1 MFLNNLDEL
10 EEHIQTSKKPRELS
24 NKTSKVT
31 KKNVRV
37 NIIKKNNRGL
47 CILLFSFFSFIVLF
61 LT

>member
-24 NKTSKVT
+24 NKTFKVI

-37 NIIKKNNRGL
+37 NIIKKNNREVCVSYFL
-47 CILLFSFFSFIVLF
+47 VFFLSLFCF
-61 LT
+61 